1 MTSMEFDLKSPPG
14 AVSPNPALITVF
26 NTLQMAGLVLLLVV
40 FLTARLAPTVKRSP
54 AWYNIII
61 AWIISSSSSLLL
73 MGQQTGRMPPFGLC
87 LLQSMLI
94 YAAPAMNACACLCFA
109 LELFFGV
116 FGAATQTQTP
126 SGCKVFPQSK
136 MNALSMTARE
146 LESES
151 AQGAGSPNPA
161 LITAFNVVQMTGLV
175 LLLAV
180 ILTAWLAPSVKRSI
194 AWFNVIIS
202 WIFSASSF
210 LLLMGRQTGPEP
222 PFGLCLFQ
230 SMLIYAAPAMN
241 ACVCVSFALELFF
254 NVSAA
259 AAQTPASRNWK
270 LFVEKRTDLPPSPT
284 IAVTI
289 FMFIRNW
296 GTLRN
301 LCAEQNGGLPLRLV
315 IRYGVFCL
323 LPVPIVTISLV
334 SWQFQDA
341 SPNAANVAV
350 AIATLPIMTAL
361 IFGTQWDIFRVWMF
375 WRRSTRAISRKPQVK
390 PQPLPP
396 AIPFPLPQEEI
407 ELDTKPKYCEA

>member
-1 MTSMEFDLKSPPG
+1 
-14 AVSPNPALITVF
+14 
-26 NTLQMAGLVLLLVV
+26 
-40 FLTARLAPTVKRSP
+40 
-54 AWYNIII
+54 
-61 AWIISSSSSLLL
+61 
-73 MGQQTGRMPPFGLC
+73 
-87 LLQSMLI
+87 
-94 YAAPAMNACACLCFA
+94 MN
-109 LELFFGV
+109 
-116 FGAATQTQTP
+116 
-126 SGCKVFPQSK
+126 S
-136 MNALSMTARE
+136 LSMTLRE
-146 LESES
+146 PEPELAE
-151 AQGAGSPNPA
+151 GAGSPNRA
-161 LITAFNVVQMTGLV
+161 LIAAFNVVQMTGLV

-230 SMLIYAAPAMN
+230 SMLIYAAPSMN

-270 LFVEKRTDLPPSPT
+270 LFIASLPYVTPFLVCIEVLAIGLSRHDVVKRNAIGMYCHFTISTPSIITGIIVIFVMISVLPVVS
-284 IAVTI
+284 VTI

-334 SWQFQDA
+334 SWQFEDA

-375 WRRSTRAISRKPQVK
+375 WRRKS
-390 PQPLPP
+390 PQPTSRTLQFKPRISPP
-396 AIPFPLPQEEI
+396 STPYALPQEEI